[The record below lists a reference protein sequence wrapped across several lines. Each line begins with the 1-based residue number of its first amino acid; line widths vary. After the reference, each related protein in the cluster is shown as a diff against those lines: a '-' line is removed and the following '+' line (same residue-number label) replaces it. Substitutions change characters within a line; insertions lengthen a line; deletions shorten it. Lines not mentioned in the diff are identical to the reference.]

1 MTTITSNEQLVA
13 QLIARGITPHDLEDI
28 VLALVHDQNAE
39 LIATMPAASS
49 ARIMQN
55 ISTESSTLAK
65 AGLLAQVE
73 WMDRYYKHNR
83 ADLEYALA
91 GYINLPLAA

>member
-1 MTTITSNEQLVA
+1 MTTATNAHIVDQLV
-13 QLIARGITPHDLEDI
+13 ARGITPHDLDDTI
-28 VLALVHDQNAE
+28 LALVHDQNAS
-39 LIATMPAASS
+39 LIADMPPASS

-55 ISTESSTLAK
+55 IATEAAQLTQ

-83 ADLEYALA
+83 EHLEYALA
-91 GYINLPLAA
+91 GFINLPMAA

>member
-1 MTTITSNEQLVA
+1 MTITNAQLVA
-13 QLIARGITPHDLEDI
+13 LLIARGVTPHDLDDTI
-28 VLALVHDQNAE
+28 LALVHDQNAT
-39 LIATMPAASS
+39 LLATMPAASS

-55 ISTESSTLAK
+55 IATEANEITQ

>member
-1 MTTITSNEQLVA
+1 MLTTNDQLVQ
-13 QLIARGITPHDLEDI
+13 QLIARGITPHDLDDT

-39 LIATMPAASS
+39 LIASMPAAAS

-55 ISTESSTLAK
+55 IATEASQLTR
-65 AGLLAQVE
+65 AGLHAQVA

-83 ADLEYALA
+83 EHLEYALA
-91 GYINLPLAA
+91 GFVNLPLAA

>member
-1 MTTITSNEQLVA
+1 MTTATNAQIVD
-13 QLIARGITPHDLEDI
+13 QLIARGITPHDLDDT
-28 VLALVHDQNAE
+28 VLALVHDQNSA
-39 LIATMPAASS
+39 LIADMPAAAS
-49 ARIMQN
+49 ARIMQT
-55 ISTESSTLAK
+55 IATEAAQLTK

>member
-1 MTTITSNEQLVA
+1 MNAATNAQLVEQLVA
-13 QLIARGITPHDLEDI
+13 RGITSHDLDDTI
-28 VLALVHDQNAE
+28 LALVHDQNAS
-39 LIATMPAASS
+39 LIASMPAQSS

-55 ISTESSTLAK
+55 IATEASQLTK